1 MKKVFLSLIVF
12 GFTCINNVVAQ
23 DVIYGCTNI
32 MYVEFNSS
40 ANVDDGSC
48 MTLIPGAEF
57 SNQNNIDGKFNH
69 AILIQPNG
77 EIHISQTEFSDQ
89 DVHSGMPT
97 GVSLLQVQAGQDF
110 SAALQ
115 ADGTV
120 EAWGVDHYNSFGFFG
135 NFFFNIFYINL

>member
-57 SNQNNIDGKFNH
+57 SNQN
-69 AILIQPNG
+69 
-77 EIHISQTEFSDQ
+77 
-89 DVHSGMPT
+89 
-97 GVSLLQVQAGQDF
+97 
-110 SAALQ
+110 
-115 ADGTV
+115 
-120 EAWGVDHYNSFGFFG
+120 
-135 NFFFNIFYINL
+135 INLTCTYLVFLPFAF